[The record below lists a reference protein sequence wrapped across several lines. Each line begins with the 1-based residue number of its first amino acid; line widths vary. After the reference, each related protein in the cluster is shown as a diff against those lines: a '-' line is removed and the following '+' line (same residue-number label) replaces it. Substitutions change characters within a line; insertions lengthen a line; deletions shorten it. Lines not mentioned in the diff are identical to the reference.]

1 MTPPLAVLL
10 LLSVVAACATRAG
23 DQSSSNRPVEGN
35 AQGPCLPGDNIPE
48 SASLLRRLAEAAD
61 GYRDGKERY
70 VVADRK
76 PHHKVLGVFRSGTEA
91 EAECR
96 RNRNQEG
103 TDYDVFGP
111 YRTKEVVAETYD
123 SLEAVDT
130 VIVITK
136 NGKRKIYDGETV
148 DALFWG
154 LSAFDKFI
162 APYLTVVYSAEYAAK
177 QRELYRRNQSPLAH
191 SKTVPHVRHSF

>member
-10 LLSVVAACATRAG
+10 LLSVVAACATRPG
-23 DQSSSNRPVEGN
+23 DEPFPPRPKGN

-61 GYRDGKERY
+61 GYRDGRETY

-76 PHHKVLGVFRSGTEA
+76 PRHKVLGVFRSGAEA

-111 YRTKEVVAETYD
+111 YRTTEVAAVTYD
-123 SLEAVDT
+123 SLEAVDS

-136 NGKRKIYDGETV
+136 GGKRKTYDGDTV

-162 APYLTVVYSAEYAAK
+162 APYLTVVYDAEYAAE
-177 QRELYRRNQSPLAH
+177 QRKLYRENRSPLAH
-191 SKTVPHVRHSF
+191 SKTVSHVRHSF